1 MTSQERERER
11 LKMHIEIQVALNFV
25 ISYLYNKLPRRRVN
39 IFGEELE
46 KALKHKFQGHWYI
59 DKPFKGSAFRCLK
72 TGEPIDVVLEIAAR
86 ESGVPIGDILENLP
100 AELSVWVDP
109 GEVSYRIGEKGA
121 VKILYSEQKHD
132 SPDDNNADR
141 EVTTTFNPE
150 AQCFRPIEIL
160 SSSLN
165 GISLSPKGSPSDSSP
180 TSSTSPMYNKNN
192 SPLGTNG
199 TNTATAT
206 FLGRQEPVLFT
217 TATFAQTKFGSTK
230 LKNNSKRTNR
240 MSPTEFS
247 NYIKQRQQLQQ
258 HNNHYHPNNHHQ
270 GNLFGA
276 IGSISPARSIS
287 PNPMTLQMANDS
299 SMHQNPFVFPSS
311 ANGFNGLNMYQS
323 FGSPRNMFDAAL
335 NSSGGNNGNNN
346 SFNQFNGNNDP
357 LVFTPNKCSSFM
369 DQQSNFCKIPSPQQQ
384 QQQTNSQSP
393 STPQASLASSS
404 NSLVVGTNSSSNNSV
419 GSSSNQQQQSDSSK
433 LLDGMNSF
441 YNNNSNSSYQHHLL
455 VAN

>member
-1 MTSQERERER
+1 
-11 LKMHIEIQVALNFV
+11 MHIEIQVALNFV

-46 KALKHKFQGHWYI
+46 KALKHKFQGHWYP

-72 TGEPIDVVLEIAAR
+72 TGEPIDIVLEIAAR

-141 EVTTTFNPE
+141 EVTSTFNPE

-160 SSSLN
+160 NSSLN
-165 GISLSPKGSPSDSSP
+165 GLTLSPKGSPNDSSP
-180 TSSTSPMYNKNN
+180 TSSISPMYKNN
-192 SPLGTNG
+192 SPSGNNG
-199 TNTATAT
+199 TTTTSSSTSAT
-206 FLGRQEPVLFT
+206 FLGRTQEPVLFT

-247 NYIKQRQQLQQ
+247 NYIKQRQQMQQ
-258 HNNHYHPNNHHQ
+258 HNNHYNHHQSNNHHQ
-270 GNLFGA
+270 NMFGA
-276 IGSISPARSIS
+276 IGSVSPARSIS
-287 PNPMTLQMANDS
+287 PNPMTLQMTNDS
-299 SMHQNPFVFPSS
+299 SMHQNPFVFPS
-311 ANGFNGLNMYQS
+311 NGFNNLNMYQS
-323 FGSPRNMFDAAL
+323 FGSPRNMFDGL
-335 NSSGGNNGNNN
+335 NGSGNGNGNGN
-346 SFNQFNGNNDP
+346 YNQFNGNNDP
-357 LVFTPNKCSSFM
+357 LLFTPGKSSSFM
-369 DQQSNFCKIPSPQQQ
+369 DQQSNYCKIPSQQQ
-384 QQQTNSQSP
+384 QQQQNSQSP
-393 STPQASLASSS
+393 LNATSPQASTTI
-404 NSLVVGTNSSSNNSV
+404 TNGSSNNVGAIGTSV
-419 GSSSNQQQQSDSSK
+419 TSNQQQQSDNK

-441 YNNNSNSSYQHHLL
+441 YGNNSNPSSYQHHLL